1 MSSWPMAGE
10 THKLFPVFYAHLLFR
25 VQERGNFQHLLK
37 NGMDFSSFLAQE
49 EEEEVAEEADT
60 MPAIRPE
67 PRMARLRRR
76 TDSIRSDNQSI
87 LSDHGS
93 MKELP
98 CSQSEVPDKEEAENS
113 SDPVKSKEIQSTGS
127 VSGGVYAAYFTAGT
141 NWFAVTFMVVSLG

>member
-1 MSSWPMAGE
+1 MSWQMAGE
-10 THKLFPVFYAHLLFR
+10 THRLLSFFYGRLLFR

-49 EEEEVAEEADT
+49 QEEEVAEEADT

-67 PRMARLRRR
+67 PRMARLRKR
-76 TDSIRSDNQSI
+76 TDSVRSDNQSI

-98 CSQSEVPDKEEAENS
+98 CTQSEVLDKEEVENS
-113 SDPVKSKEIQSTGS
+113 SEPVKSKEMQSTGS